1 MCKTIGSQHILTTA
15 YHPQSNGMVE
25 RFHRQLKESLRSRGS
40 GQGWLEHLPWV
51 LVGLRAAPKEDSGQS
66 SAEAVFGTALVLLGQ
81 PQQKPEAVSSGS
93 PFPVGERVDLPLRPR
108 SYAEVAGGKR
118 SLLEGA
124 SFVYIR
130 RGAESTPLAE
140 SYSGPYEVVQREHK
154 ILLLRIGDREEWIS
168 SDRLKPHLG
177 PVPVA
182 ARPPRCG
189 RPPVVGRQQGDPG

>member
-1 MCKTIGSQHILTTA
+1 M
-15 YHPQSNGMVE
+15 
-25 RFHRQLKESLRSRGS
+25 
-40 GQGWLEHLPWV
+40 
-51 LVGLRAAPKEDSGQS
+51 
-66 SAEAVFGTALVLLGQ
+66 
-81 PQQKPEAVSSGS
+81 
-93 PFPVGERVDLPLRPR
+93 
-108 SYAEVAGGKR
+108 
-118 SLLEGA
+118 LEGA